1 MGRPVLRFFILT
13 LCLMVSIA
21 ARAQTPK
28 LVHSKSLSTTGE
40 PGNNLKI
47 QYGGSMGTGTLAS
60 NLLTLRMTYPHGST
74 ISSISDNKSSTYT
87 LGISA
92 DSTGSGWE
100 TVLYYVSG
108 AAAGITQITVNF
120 SQNVADWHGAVE
132 EYSGVATSS
141 PGDGTCSST
150 TTTPPN
156 VQCSA
161 AIVTGASGDLIVA
174 STMLVGGLGGNLC
187 GNTSTSIAP
196 GGSFVLEA
204 ADPYCGDAE

>member
-60 NLLTLRMTYPHGST
+60 NLLTLRITYPHGST
-74 ISSISDNKSSTYT
+74 VSSISDNKSSAYT
-87 LGISA
+87 LGVSA
-92 DSTGSGWE
+92 DNGTGGWV
-100 TVLYYVSG
+100 TALYYAPGV
-108 AAAGITQITVNF
+108 AAGITQITITF
-120 SQNVADWHGAVE
+120 SQNVSDWHGAVQ

-141 PGDGTCSST
+141 PADGTCSSST
-150 TTTPPN
+150 TAPAN

-161 AIVTGASGDLIVA
+161 AIVTG
-174 STMLVGGLGGNLC
+174 
-187 GNTSTSIAP
+187 
-196 GGSFVLEA
+196 
-204 ADPYCGDAE
+204 